1 MTDYHQLWTSPS
13 GIQSTFSAASG
24 PPTVAMATDWL
35 IPAEP
40 KPGEAEK
47 GRSRL
52 SGLLAGCQPLPQAG
66 SGGPSVSLGLD
77 HHPGNRC
84 CGESSSL
91 MLLQVSVSLWV

>member
-1 MTDYHQLWTSPS
+1 MTYYHQLWTSPS

-52 SGLLAGCQPLPQAG
+52 SGLLAGCQPLPRLALEA
-66 SGGPSVSLGLD
+66 P
-77 HHPGNRC
+77 
-84 CGESSSL
+84 
-91 MLLQVSVSLWV
+91 VSLWAWTTTLETGAAEKVPP

>member
-13 GIQSTFSAASG
+13 GIQSTFSAAAG

-35 IPAEP
+35 VPAEP

-47 GRSRL
+47 EWSRL
-52 SGLLAGCQPLPQAG
+52 SGLHPLPQAG
-66 SGGPSVSLGLD
+66 CGGPSVSLGLD
-77 HHPGNRC
+77 HHPGNQC
-84 CGESSSL
+84 CGESSSI